1 MTDRYSFSSY
11 LTNGMMT
18 VFGVL
23 TVQEWAAAVGI
34 LLGLLTFAVNSW
46 FRYQQHKRDIELHA
60 LNQAIAAQNLQMTT
74 ETED

>member
-23 TVQEWAAAVGI
+23 TVQEWYAAVGI
-34 LLGLLTFAVNSW
+34 LLGLLTFAVTVRRRIYGFVS
-46 FRYQQHKRDIELHA
+46 L
-60 LNQAIAAQNLQMTT
+60 AAGRPDRVS
-74 ETED
+74 E